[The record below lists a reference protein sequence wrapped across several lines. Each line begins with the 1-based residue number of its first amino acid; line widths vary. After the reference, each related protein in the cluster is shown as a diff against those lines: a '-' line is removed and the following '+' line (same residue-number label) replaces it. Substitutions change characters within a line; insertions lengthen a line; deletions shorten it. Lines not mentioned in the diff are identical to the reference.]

1 MALGDNIKRDKLIP
15 NKGSD
20 SEQKLENTNSEQ
32 PSTQDSELFKHI
44 LEGCV
49 DCVIMIDQRGT
60 ITYFNESAE
69 KLWEYQRQEV
79 LGKNVKMLMG
89 DEHASGHDQYLNNYH
104 TTGKRKVIG
113 IGREVEAITKKGQR
127 IPILLTLTEAR
138 YDGAPIYT
146 AFIKDIRDKKEQELQ
161 LRQQMEEIQSSEEEL
176 RQNMEELQATQ
187 EAMQRKQNEIKQIVG
202 KYEQVLEGCVD
213 CVIFADTRGTISYFN
228 QSAEKLWG
236 YTREDV
242 IGKNLRMLMGSEHAS
257 GHDQYLSNYLGTG
270 VKKVIGIGREVEAV
284 TKAGKRVP
292 ILLTLSEAISEGEHI
307 FAAFIKDITEKK
319 ESEMQLKEQLER
331 IQSSEEELRQNMEE
345 LQATQEKQE
354 KLNLELALSRADIAA
369 QFNAIN
375 SAYAFI
381 EFDIQGNVLKAND
394 IFLKT
399 MGYKAEEIV
408 GRHHSLFVEP
418 AYAASQAYS
427 DFWQQ
432 LRAGANTKDTFKRIA
447 KDGSEVWLDASYSPV
462 TDKEGRV
469 IKFIKLAKDVSD
481 FTVALKATS
490 KFLGEI
496 KKGNFEA
503 HFDLKGTQVSGDLA
517 LMVEANTALRDTLK
531 SIIQEINRVVNLAG
545 NEGVLSERLNLPHL
559 EGAWKKVVDALNTLL
574 GNISEPILEINALV
588 AGLSMGN
595 LTQRFQKNAKGD
607 IADMANAL
615 NIAISNINKL
625 LVNIQ
630 QNTITI
636 DGASLEMRSKSERMK
651 ARTLE
656 VATAIAQM
664 AQGAGDQVRR
674 TDESSKLVEGI
685 FRSADDISKRAE
697 VITQTA
703 ERGQTGCL
711 NGLKIMKNMVENMHE
726 ISESANITSGSIEVL
741 TNRSEEISKTL
752 RVITDIASQTNLL
765 ALNAAI
771 EAARAG
777 DAGRGFAVVAEEI
790 RKLAEESKKSADNIE
805 EVIKNVQKDTN
816 AAAKAIDA
824 MKGSVKQGIVST
836 KQAEEVFEEINAA
849 SHDTLQLSKQVL
861 EATQSQ
867 KDTVGSV
874 VKNIEKIVV
883 VSEETAAGTKSISNS
898 SQELSTAMDEVA
910 QTGQD
915 LAEIAQKLK
924 ENVAQFKL

>member
-15 NKGSD
+15 VKGND
-20 SEQKLENTNSEQ
+20 SEQKLEDTGVEKVDNE
-32 PSTQDSELFKHI
+32 QDSELFKNI

-60 ITYFNESAE
+60 ITYFNESSE

-89 DEHASGHDQYLNNYH
+89 DEHASGHDQYLSNYH
-104 TTGKRKVIG
+104 TTGKKKVIG
-113 IGREVEAITKKGQR
+113 TGREVEAVTKKGQR
-127 IPILLTLTEAR
+127 VPILLTLTEAR
-138 YDGAPIYT
+138 YNGAPIYT

-161 LRQQMEEIQSSEEEL
+161 MRQQMEEIQSSEEEL

-187 EAMQRKQNEIKQIVG
+187 EAMQRKQSEIKQIVG

-213 CVIFADTRGTISYFN
+213 CVIFADTRGTITYFN
-228 QSAEKLWG
+228 ASAEKLWG
-236 YTREDV
+236 YKREDV

-270 VKKVIGIGREVEAV
+270 IKKVIGIGREVEAV

-292 ILLTLSEAISEGEHI
+292 ILLTLSEAVSEGEHI
-307 FAAFIKDITEKK
+307 FAAFIKDITEKR
-319 ESEMQLKEQLER
+319 ESELQLKEQLER

-354 KLNLELALSRADIAA
+354 KLNQELALSRADIAA

-375 SAYAFI
+375 SAYAFV
-381 EFDIQGNVLKAND
+381 EFDIQGNVLQANE

-399 MGYKAEEIV
+399 TGYKADEIV
-408 GRHHSLFVEP
+408 GRHHSMFVEP

-432 LRAGANTKDTFKRIA
+432 LRTGANIKDTFKTIT

-462 TDKEGRV
+462 SDKEGKV
-469 IKFIKLAKDVSD
+469 IKFIKLAKDVTD

-490 KFLGEI
+490 SFLGEI

-503 HFDLKGTQVSGDLA
+503 QFDLKGTQISGDLA

-531 SIIQEINRVVNLAG
+531 SITQEINRVVNLAG
-545 NEGVLSERLNLPHL
+545 NEGVLSERLNLLHL
-559 EGAWKKVVDALNTLL
+559 EGTWKKLVESLNALL

-615 NIAISNINKL
+615 NIAIGNINKL
-625 LVNIQ
+625 LINIQ

-636 DGASLEMRSKSERMK
+636 DGASLEMRTKSERMK

-664 AQGAGDQVRR
+664 AQGASDQVRR

-805 EVIKNVQKDTN
+805 EVIKNVQKD
-816 AAAKAIDA
+816 
-824 MKGSVKQGIVST
+824 
-836 KQAEEVFEEINAA
+836 
-849 SHDTLQLSKQVL
+849 
-861 EATQSQ
+861 
-867 KDTVGSV
+867 
-874 VKNIEKIVV
+874 
-883 VSEETAAGTKSISNS
+883 
-898 SQELSTAMDEVA
+898 
-910 QTGQD
+910 
-915 LAEIAQKLK
+915 LK
-924 ENVAQFKL
+924 P

>member
-15 NKGSD
+15 TKGSD

-32 PSTQDSELFKHI
+32 PSAQDSELFKHI

-49 DCVIMIDQRGT
+49 DCVIMIDQHGI
-60 ITYFNESAE
+60 ITYFNESSE

-113 IGREVEAITKKGQR
+113 TGREVEAVTKKGQR

-138 YDGAPIYT
+138 YNGAPIYT
-146 AFIKDIRDKKEQELQ
+146 AFIKDIRDKKEQEQQ

-187 EAMQRKQNEIKQIVG
+187 EAMQRKQNEIKQVID

-213 CVIFADTRGTISYFN
+213 SVIFADTRGTITYFN
-228 QSAEKLWG
+228 ASAEKLWG
-236 YTREDV
+236 YKREDV

-399 MGYKAEEIV
+399 MGYKTDEIV

-432 LRAGANTKDTFKRIA
+432 LRSGANIKDTFKRIA

-462 TDKEGRV
+462 TDKEGKV

-490 KFLGEI
+490 NFLGEI

-503 HFDLKGTQVSGDLA
+503 QFDLKGTQVSGDLA

-816 AAAKAIDA
+816 AASKAIDA